1 MHASAPEESET
12 DGCWDREAGGVGNL
26 DCHSDSDSEEAAV
39 HRDMLRVH
47 IPRGTWAPQATQA
60 AGMTPGGVAAWS
72 LWVSK
77 GAHLHLD
84 VPVQSAALS
93 FRIRFPST
101 FDFGKGGTLPGLHCR
116 RGLRVRFGW
125 RSEGRCVV
133 TVDGVR
139 DELKALR
146 DRRIK
151 KHDVL
156 WEQPPVLSPGCWH
169 TLRLRVCLQPLP
181 PSTTAKPSAEA
192 LHAPPATCVAR
203 VRGWCDDTLVEEIEI
218 PCDVAATA
226 TGFAGVLLS
235 CFYGGGSSDWAAPAS
250 TSIDFDRFAVHLPQ
264 QHLSSHPHGGTQ
276 NQSHTDHRDSSGNHV
291 IPLGRPQCPPKLA
304 RPAVIFCASPG
315 RCGTLYL
322 SSLLATAEAFSTGS
336 AGGPPE
342 PRALQSTHE
351 PAPQVTYLDFPKTL
365 RTHTLAETFEPKAGK
380 GFALRRAIGELGT
393 DGVYIETSHMFVKT
407 WMDVAY
413 EMLAGVAD
421 IHVVILRRYVPE
433 MLMSRAS
440 LGHMRGG
447 VAYLASEQK
456 DDVSPP
462 NGWINTAFAPCTMA
476 RPPRLLQPV
485 KNDRVQSGGAQEWH
499 DSVEIQLQLLMGYH
513 VDVEARVQHMIKTY
527 ASRFTFV
534 ETTLKDLNTP
544 EGVGKLFS
552 ALKLRCL

>member
-1 MHASAPEESET
+1 
-12 DGCWDREAGGVGNL
+12 
-26 DCHSDSDSEEAAV
+26 
-39 HRDMLRVH
+39 
-47 IPRGTWAPQATQA
+47 
-60 AGMTPGGVAAWS
+60 
-72 LWVSK
+72 
-77 GAHLHLD
+77 
-84 VPVQSAALS
+84 
-93 FRIRFPST
+93 
-101 FDFGKGGTLPGLHCR
+101 
-116 RGLRVRFGW
+116 
-125 RSEGRCVV
+125 
-133 TVDGVR
+133 
-139 DELKALR
+139 
-146 DRRIK
+146 
-151 KHDVL
+151 
-156 WEQPPVLSPGCWH
+156 
-169 TLRLRVCLQPLP
+169 
-181 PSTTAKPSAEA
+181 
-192 LHAPPATCVAR
+192 
-203 VRGWCDDTLVEEIEI
+203 
-218 PCDVAATA
+218 
-226 TGFAGVLLS
+226 
-235 CFYGGGSSDWAAPAS
+235 
-250 TSIDFDRFAVHLPQ
+250 
-264 QHLSSHPHGGTQ
+264 
-276 NQSHTDHRDSSGNHV
+276 
-291 IPLGRPQCPPKLA
+291 
-304 RPAVIFCASPG
+304 
-315 RCGTLYL
+315 
-322 SSLLATAEAFSTGS
+322 
-336 AGGPPE
+336 
-342 PRALQSTHE
+342 
-351 PAPQVTYLDFPKTL
+351 
-365 RTHTLAETFEPKAGK
+365 THTLAETFEPKAGK

-552 ALKLRCL
+552 ALKLRPTPSTWRTVAEPCNLRLEEKEVKRCDELTMSKCEQAAQSYLNSCAIEGIDLPPLPHMDPRLKLPSK